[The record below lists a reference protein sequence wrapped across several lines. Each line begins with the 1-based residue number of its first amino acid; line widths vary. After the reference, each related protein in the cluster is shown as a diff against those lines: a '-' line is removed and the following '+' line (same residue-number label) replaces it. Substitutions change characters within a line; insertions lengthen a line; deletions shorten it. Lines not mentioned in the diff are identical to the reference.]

1 MTHNINYQ
9 RIFEEELNHVVR
21 ENAGMGDRFFELT
34 NSQRMFVESLIDIAY
49 EQAVSDALDPEVL
62 NETADLAGE
71 MGTQLYNF
79 ANMLQVYLNS
89 SDEQKSD

>member
-34 NSQRMFVESLIDIAY
+34 NSQRMFVESLVDIAY

-79 ANMLQVYLNS
+79 SNLIAAYLQPPS
-89 SDEQKSD
+89 EEP

>member
-1 MTHNINYQ
+1 MTQNINYQ
-9 RIFEEELNHVVR
+9 RIFEEELSHMVR